1 MRKSFRQTVLAT
13 TAAIGLSTFAFAA
26 IAAPPAAGN
35 PTVVAPATATAKP
48 AVHQSQASTVE
59 QRIADLHAKLQI
71 TAAQQTQW
79 EPFAQ
84 VMRANAT
91 GIDQAFQSR
100 VKALPGMTAADNVKS
115 YAVITA
121 EHAQEMQKLVP
132 VFQTLYD
139 TMSDGQK
146 HVADQLFRADANH
159 GAPARH
165 S

>member
-1 MRKSFRQTVLAT
+1 MRKSFRQSVLAT
-13 TAAIGLSTFAFAA
+13 AAVIGLSTLAFAA
-26 IAAPPAAGN
+26 TAAPPAAGN
-35 PTVVAPATATAKP
+35 PTVVAPAASAKP
-48 AVHQSQASTVE
+48 AVHQSQQSTVD
-59 QRIADLHAKLQI
+59 QRILDLHAKLQI

-91 GIDQAFQSR
+91 GIDEAFQTR

-115 YAVITA
+115 YAVITE
-121 EHAQEMQKLVP
+121 EHAKEMQKLVP

-139 TMSDGQK
+139 TMSDSQK
-146 HVADQLFRADANH
+146 HVADQVFRADAKN
-159 GAPARH
+159 GAPARR

>member
-1 MRKSFRQTVLAT
+1 MRKSFRQTVLT
-13 TAAIGLSTFAFAA
+13 TAAAIGLSTLAFAA

-35 PTVVAPATATAKP
+35 PTVVAPAASAKP
-48 AVHQSQASTVE
+48 AVHQSQESVVE

-91 GIDQAFQSR
+91 GIDQAFQTR
-100 VKALPGMTAADNVKS
+100 VKAMPGMTAADNVKS

-139 TMSDGQK
+139 AMSDSQK
-146 HVADQLFRADANH
+146 HVADQVFRADAAH

>member
-1 MRKSFRQTVLAT
+1 MRKSFRQSVLAT
-13 TAAIGLSTFAFAA
+13 AAVIGLSTLAFAA
-26 IAAPPAAGN
+26 TAPAAS
-35 PTVVAPATATAKP
+35 AKP
-48 AVHQSQASTVE
+48 AVHQSQESTVE
-59 QRIADLHAKLQI
+59 QRLADLHAKLQI

-91 GIDQAFQSR
+91 GIDEAFQTR

-115 YAVITA
+115 YAVITE
-121 EHAQEMQKLVP
+121 EHAKEMQKLVP

-139 TMSDGQK
+139 TMSDSQK
-146 HVADQLFRADANH
+146 HVADQVFRADAKNS
-159 GAPARH
+159 APARR